1 MDCEHAL
8 SILES
13 YLDAELGGDA
23 GREVEQHLAEC
34 RDCFSRGEFRSRVR
48 ELVRRKCGIAVEM
61 PDSVAIRIR
70 ALLTSPPL
78 D

>member
-8 SILES
+8 AMLES

-23 GREVEQHLAEC
+23 GREVEQHLSEC
-34 RDCFSRGEFRSRVR
+34 GDCFSRGEFRSRVR
-48 ELVRRKCGIAVEM
+48 ELVRRKCGVTVEM
-61 PDSVAIRIR
+61 PTSVAIRIR
-70 ALLTSPPL
+70 AVLTSEP

>member
-8 SILES
+8 AVLES
-13 YLDAELGGDA
+13 YLDAELAGDA
-23 GREVEQHLAEC
+23 GREVERHLAEC
-34 RDCFSRGEFRSRVR
+34 GDCFARGDFRSRVR

-61 PDSVAIRIR
+61 PTSVAVRIR
-70 ALLTSPPL
+70 SVLSSTEL

>member
-8 SILES
+8 SVLES
-13 YLDAELGGDA
+13 YLDAELAGDA

-34 RDCFSRGEFRSRVR
+34 GDCFARGEFRSRVR

-61 PDSVAIRIR
+61 PTSVALRIR
-70 ALLTSPPL
+70 SVLSSTDL